1 MTKDGLAEK
10 EARRIAQEAELRALL
25 MDEDLGV
32 RITVSPTKRFV
43 VTLSRI
49 ESGHTVGTGLADD
62 FSEALRNAIADK
74 KRGRGRT

>member
-32 RITVSPTKRFV
+32 RITVSPIKRFV

-49 ESGHTVGTGLADD
+49 ESGHTVGTGLAND
-62 FSEALRNAIADK
+62 FDEAVGEAIADK